1 MFLGKCLRWSLL
13 VWSKALC
20 FGISGPTTW
29 LATQLKA
36 HSLRLG
42 KQVFVK
48 ENEKSISVEFRQYL
62 RYADEFFFLVK
73 LPAMYVTVFF
83 RVCQNVFSRFFFL
96 KENILGNNFSKIQ
109 KLSSVNSSCQVA
121 LRIIGKNLRS
131 TPRSKIQKNPF

>member
-20 FGISGPTTW
+20 FGISGPTAW

-36 HSLRLG
+36 HSFWLG
-42 KQVFVK
+42 KKVFVK
-48 ENEKSISVEFRQYL
+48 ENEKSISVESREYL

-131 TPRSKIQKNPF
+131 TPTSKIQKNPF